1 MENARRMDRRD
12 GRGMTAAALKFESED
27 RQGVRV
33 IHVSGPLDSANYEQ
47 FRQYMDPVVDQPNA
61 RTVLA
66 CRNLSDVNSR
76 GVALLVHYHRS
87 ATVVLSYFAIAELSP
102 HIRKNIEMLGLG
114 HLLTWH
120 ATLEDALAEAGRL

>member
-1 MENARRMDRRD
+1 
-12 GRGMTAAALKFESED
+12 MTAAALTFESEE

-47 FRQYMDPVVDQPNA
+47 FRQYMDPVVDQPNV
-61 RTVLA
+61 RTVLE
-66 CRNLSDVNSR
+66 CRNLTYVNSR

-87 ATVVLSYFAIAELSP
+87 ATVVLSYFALAELSP

-120 ATLEDALAEAGRL
+120 ATLEDALAEAARL